1 MDATTLLRSSETDP
15 IVTAVAKPPP
25 VHLKA
30 ASLQLMIVGVTDFDS
45 SELVLAADA
54 LNAPTQFDVA
64 TSDLE
69 LSVTDLVEFVAL
81 TEPDAVV
88 LDWSWGRAAAF
99 AQALFAD
106 DKASSIP
113 VMILSADGESSP
125 ERFRCGVWEDIA
137 PTGFDD
143 VVSLLGAYLDR
154 TAFRRCVAALRVIDL
169 FERLLAID
177 ETQAAASQ

>member
-1 MDATTLLRSSETDP
+1 MDATTLLRPSDP
-15 IVTAVAKPPP
+15 DAAVAGPTPPPP
-25 VHLKA
+25 VNVKG

-45 SELVLAADA
+45 SELMMATDA
-54 LNAPTQFDVA
+54 LNAATQFDVA
-64 TSDLE
+64 TSDVE
-69 LSVTDLVEFVAL
+69 LSVTDLVEFVSL
-81 TEPDAVV
+81 TQPDAVV

-106 DKASSIP
+106 EKARSIP

-137 PTGFDD
+137 PNGFDD
-143 VVSLLGAYLDR
+143 VVSLIGAYLDR

-169 FERLLAID
+169 FERLLS
-177 ETQAAASQ
+177 ASPASAVAG